1 MLSESVP
8 PARGPNQRFSY
19 TKDMFFAREQDGVLV
34 LSMEVRAVRG
44 APVTSTHWMGP
55 NTTQLHVTPGQKA
68 LDHHAPNGSQVDP
81 RAPRRNGDWTPVF
94 LCEMWW
100 FGPGWCFMDTR
111 EDTREDR
118 EDPMGTEADNA

>member
-19 TKDMFFAREQDGVLV
+19 TKDMFFAREQDGE
-34 LSMEVRAVRG
+34 M
-44 APVTSTHWMGP
+44 
-55 NTTQLHVTPGQKA
+55 TPGQKA